1 MLLALL
7 SAWRSTMPVR
17 TSNRLDFH
25 NNELNQISAGTFSL
39 ALAAAGQPNGGAD
52 GSMLVDAG
60 EVLRNEN
67 NGLQTIVGL
76 LKPLPAQF
84 GVSPGDLLHVRTNS

>member
-7 SAWRSTMPVR
+7 FAWRSTMPVR

-25 NNELNQISAGTFSL
+25 SNELNQISTGTFSL
-39 ALAAAGQPNGGAD
+39 ALEAAGQPNGGAD
-52 GSMLVDAG
+52 GSMLVDST
-60 EVLRNEN
+60 EVLRHEN

-76 LKPLPAQF
+76 LKPLPTQF
-84 GVSPGDLLHVRTNS
+84 GVSPGDLLHVSTHS